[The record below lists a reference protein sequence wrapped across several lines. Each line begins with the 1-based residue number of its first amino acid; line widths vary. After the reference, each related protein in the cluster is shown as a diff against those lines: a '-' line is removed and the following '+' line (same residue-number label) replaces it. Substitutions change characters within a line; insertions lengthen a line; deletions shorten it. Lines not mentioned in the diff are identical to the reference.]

1 MSPTRLNG
9 MSPGAAFR
17 RKRGPVVTEG
27 KMAKRRLGLI
37 GCGAI
42 GRLLALYVRDRLSD
56 GCTLAAVSS
65 RTREHAVRLGTELG
79 VPALSPEEVIAECD
93 LIVEATSAMAM
104 PSLVRAAMAAGKEI
118 ICLSVGGF
126 VLDDRLLGEVMAGKS
141 PVHVPSG
148 AIAGLDGV
156 RALREAG
163 LDSLSLTTVKRP
175 ESLGL
180 EDISALPGVQNA
192 EGISLSAE
200 ARLLFD
206 GSAEE
211 AIRRF
216 PANVNVAVALA
227 LAGPG
232 PEKTRMRLIADPLAE
247 GTRHYIS
254 ARAGACALDITT
266 SPAALPENPRSS
278 ALAMYSVPALIRQ
291 LTRQLKIAS

>member
-1 MSPTRLNG
+1 M
-9 MSPGAAFR
+9 
-17 RKRGPVVTEG
+17 
-27 KMAKRRLGLI
+27 
-37 GCGAI
+37 
-42 GRLLALYVRDRLSD
+42 
-56 GCTLAAVSS
+56 SS

-175 ESLGL
+175 ASLGL
-180 EDISALPGVQNA
+180 EDISALPCVQNA

-232 PEKTRMRLIADPLAE
+232 PEKTRDASD
-247 GTRHYIS
+247 S
-254 ARAGACALDITT
+254 
-266 SPAALPENPRSS
+266 RSS
-278 ALAMYSVPALIRQ
+278 GGRNQALHQRKSRRLCAGYNDKSRGSAGESAQFSSCHVLRSCPDQAVDTAVENSVLVLPAQRY
-291 LTRQLKIAS
+291 LTFFESREHFFLQKSEGYT